1 MKKLIKPRPKVWL
14 MSKKP
19 ESKGEE
25 KTEAKAATKAA
36 GKAAEKPAAAPAA
49 AVREEEG
56 AEAGRKGW
64 ITAAVIPQEEWKSFR
79 YRGYTFEEISK
90 MSMEEFIKLLPA
102 RQRRTLMRGLRPEHR
117 KLLEKI
123 RRARK
128 LMAEG
133 KKVTIKTHSRDMI
146 ILPEMVGLT
155 IAVYNGITYLPVT
168 ISPWH
173 IGHYLGEFALT
184 TKVVQH
190 GEPGLKATR
199 STLHIASK

>member
-1 MKKLIKPRPKVWL
+1 V
-14 MSKKP
+14 SK
-19 ESKGEE
+19 
-25 KTEAKAATKAA
+25 EAKKVEAKET
-36 GKAAEKPAAAPAA
+36 E
-49 AVREEEG
+49 

-64 ITAAVIPQEEWKSFR
+64 PTSPIIPQEEWKSFR
-79 YRGYTFEEISK
+79 YRGYTLEEILK
-90 MSMEEFIKLLPA
+90 MPMEEFIKLLPA
-102 RQRRTLMRGLRPEHR
+102 RQRRSLTRGLKPEHR

-123 RRARK
+123 RKAKK

-133 KKVTIKTHSRDMI
+133 KRVIIKTHCRDMI

-155 IAVYNGITYLPVT
+155 IYVYNGITYIPVH

-184 TKVVQH
+184 CKIVQH

-199 STLHIASK
+199 STLHVGAK